1 MNNRLTS
8 VIRSSLLLLLVAIG
22 TAGCA
27 TGGLAVTTPEQRA
40 EQLAKRGSHEDA
52 ASAYIGLATSAT
64 GSERDR
70 LTLLA
75 IEQWLEA
82 GDGRRAR
89 NALRRMPAPP
99 SGELLWLWSSN
110 AAALAL
116 FEGRP
121 EDAQRILEPLSRQAL
136 PMTYRLRVE
145 ALMADSWFQ
154 LGDPIRALSLYR
166 QRETWLDTSQDVA
179 RNQQRIWAGLLA
191 SNPAKLRTA
200 ADETFDPELKGW
212 LTLGA
217 LAASTGR
224 QGIGWANGVNRW
236 QQAYPDHPAMT
247 LLQGMELPAPG
258 EVEYPLHIALLLPL
272 SGDNAS
278 AGIAVQNGFFGAYF
292 SAASQLDKAQQV
304 AVYDTGG
311 SGGASFAYAEA
322 IADGAEFVVGPL
334 LRDSVI
340 AVANEGMLPI
350 PVLALNYLPDEIP
363 APPGLYQFALSPE
376 DEAASAARRA
386 VADGHTRALALVPN
400 NDWGTRLLQSFAR
413 EFEAAGGTLLDAR
426 DYQASNQDFSYEI
439 ESLML
444 LSQSVQRYQRLRA
457 NIGGPLQFDPR
468 RREDAEFIFLAAT
481 APVARLLKSQ
491 LKFHYAGDLPVYS
504 TSRIHSMDGRS
515 NSDLNGVMFADTPWV
530 IAPQPWIAELPDLY
544 AEYWPAERRMGRL
557 HALGYDAYHL
567 VAALFAA
574 RFDDMKEIDGA
585 TGVLYLDADG
595 RVHRQLAWARFQGGK
610 PVAMPD
616 NSPGVGDP
624 RFDEDLPGESA
635 DTPRDSTWL
644 EPTRRQ

>member
-1 MNNRLTS
+1 MNKRLS
-8 VIRSSLLLLLVAIG
+8 AVIRSSLLLVLVAIG
-22 TAGCA
+22 AAGCV
-27 TGGLAVTTPEQRA
+27 TGSGPVTTPEQRA
-40 EQLAKRGSHEDA
+40 EQLAQRGNHGDA
-52 ASAYIGLATSAT
+52 ASAYIGLATSAS

-121 EDAQRILEPLSRQAL
+121 DDAQRILEPLSRQAL
-136 PMTYRLRVE
+136 PMAYRLRVE
-145 ALMADSWFQ
+145 ALLADTWFQ

-166 QRETWLDTSQDVA
+166 QRETWLDTSRDVM

-191 SNPAKLRTA
+191 SNPAKLRSA
-200 ADETFDPELKGW
+200 ADETMDPELTGW

-236 QQAYPDHPAMT
+236 QQANPDHPAMA
-247 LLQGMELPAPG
+247 LLKGMELPAPG
-258 EVEYPLHIALLLPL
+258 EVEYPLRMALLLPL
-272 SGDNAS
+272 SGSNAN
-278 AGIAVQNGFFGAYF
+278 AGTAVQNGFFGAYF
-292 SAASQLDKAQQV
+292 SAASELDNAQQI

-311 SGGASFAYAEA
+311 NGGASLAYAEA
-322 IADGAEFVVGPL
+322 IANGAEFVVGPL
-334 LRDSVI
+334 LRDSVV

-376 DEAASAARRA
+376 DEAVSAARRA
-386 VADGHTRALALVPN
+386 IADGHRRALALVPN
-400 NDWGTRLLQSFAR
+400 NDWGTRLLQSFAE
-413 EFEAAGGTLLDAR
+413 EFEAAGGTLLDAQ
-426 DYQASNQDFSYEI
+426 DYQANNQDFSYEI

-468 RREDAEFIFLAAT
+468 RREDAELIFLAAT
-481 APVARLLKSQ
+481 APAARLLKSQ

-504 TSRIHSMDGRS
+504 TSRIYSMDGRS
-515 NSDLNGVMFADTPWV
+515 NADLNGVMFADIPWV
-530 IAPQPWIAELPDLY
+530 IAPQPWITDLADLY
-544 AEYWPAERRMGRL
+544 AKYWPAERRMGRL
-557 HALGYDAYHL
+557 HALGFDAYHL

-574 RFDDMKEIDGA
+574 RFDDMTEIDGA

-595 RVHRQLAWARFQGGK
+595 RVHRQLAWARFQDGE

-616 NSPGVGDP
+616 NTLDGGAPRYDEAKSGDSA
-624 RFDEDLPGESA
+624 DEDG
-635 DTPRDSTWL
+635 DTTWSD
-644 EPTRRQ
+644 PTRRQ